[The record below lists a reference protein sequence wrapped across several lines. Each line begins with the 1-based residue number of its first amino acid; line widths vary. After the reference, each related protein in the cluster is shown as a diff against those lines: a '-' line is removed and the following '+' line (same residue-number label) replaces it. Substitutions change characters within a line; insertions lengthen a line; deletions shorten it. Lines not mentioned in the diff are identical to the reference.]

1 MSDTLD
7 AIVVGL
13 GAMGSNALAVLARR
27 GKRVLGLDRFDPPH
41 NFGSSHGGS
50 RVIRLSYFEHP
61 DYVPLLKRAYDAF
74 DRLAQDSGETL
85 RIENGLVMGGAPGNA
100 VAAGMLRSARTHDL
114 PVSAL
119 DGAELM
125 RRYPQFTVPADWE
138 VVFEARGGFVRPEAT
153 IRAALAA
160 AARDGARIERET
172 PIAAWGSDGRTAWV
186 ETARGRF
193 EASALILAAGAWMPA
208 CTGTRQSGQNPLR
221 LTPTR
226 ETLVWIDDEGD
237 PDWHATRMPVW
248 LFDRGNEPAVYGVPA
263 FDLMGAPGG
272 MKVGLHGSGGPVR
285 PEQICEPVEPA
296 IVRKTVQAMQERLRG
311 AAGRRVTGACSC
323 LYTMSKDGH
332 FAVGLH
338 PDHSNVAIAGGFS
351 GHGFKF
357 APVIGEALADLAI
370 GGETHLPIGFLAPGR
385 LLKNGTF

>member
-153 IRAALAA
+153 IRAA
-160 AARDGARIERET
+160 E
-172 PIAAWGSDGRTAWV
+172 
-186 ETARGRF
+186 
-193 EASALILAAGAWMPA
+193 
-208 CTGTRQSGQNPLR
+208 
-221 LTPTR
+221 
-226 ETLVWIDDEGD
+226 
-237 PDWHATRMPVW
+237 
-248 LFDRGNEPAVYGVPA
+248 
-263 FDLMGAPGG
+263 
-272 MKVGLHGSGGPVR
+272 
-285 PEQICEPVEPA
+285 
-296 IVRKTVQAMQERLRG
+296 RG
-311 AAGRRVTGACSC
+311 AAPPRGLPCPSKQCQSTPCAAEPYSKTTKLHLKPSSFASSSVSTCAARHRRCRRESPP
-323 LYTMSKDGH
+323 
-332 FAVGLH
+332 H
-338 PDHSNVAIAGGFS
+338 PARRS
-351 GHGFKF
+351 
-357 APVIGEALADLAI
+357 APQGCM
-370 GGETHLPIGFLAPGR
+370 
-385 LLKNGTF
+385 